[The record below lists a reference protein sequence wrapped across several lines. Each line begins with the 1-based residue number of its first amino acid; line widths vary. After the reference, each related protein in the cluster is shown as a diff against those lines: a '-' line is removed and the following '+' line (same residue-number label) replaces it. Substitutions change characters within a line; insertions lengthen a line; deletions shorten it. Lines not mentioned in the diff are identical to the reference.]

1 MTNLFARRSI
11 MLSTAFLTQ
20 AGCSS
25 LFGPS
30 ETPLVLR
37 YIASD
42 RLNLNADNEATSL
55 VVRLLDLRAEE
66 KFLELDFYDLY
77 DRDQS
82 RLGADLLGRREVTLI
97 PGRTEKRVERELGEE
112 VRFLGVI
119 AAFRDVT
126 EAQWRVSIKLN
137 RGRKNEFTLEFAER
151 RVTFTKGLK
160 D

>member
-1 MTNLFARRSI
+1 MAPITRRS
-11 MLSTAFLTQ
+11 LGVLPVLLTQ
-20 AGCSS
+20 SACSG

-30 ETPLVLR
+30 QTPLVLR

-42 RLNLNADNEATSL
+42 RLNLNADNQATPL
-55 VVRLLDLRAEE
+55 VVRLLDLKAEE
-66 KFLELDFYDLY
+66 NFLALDFYDLY

-82 RLGADLLGRREVTLI
+82 RLGADLLGRREVTMI

-112 VRFLGVI
+112 VRFLGVV

-126 EAQWRVSIKLN
+126 QAHWRVSIKLN
-137 RGRKNEFTLEFAER
+137 RGRTNEFTLEFAER

-160 D
+160 G